1 MHFLFYVVNFSDI
14 ILFNILKYHLNCKL
28 FQKNFSLKESLKDT
42 FLNSFKIYNG
52 TYSFRKKRILPNL
65 VRETLEKSELYHPIS
80 LITLSS
86 DHFLYFCEASW
97 LKLFDHAVI
106 KSLFIF
112 SRGFLT
118 QIPGLLNHVDRIKKV
133 WPLAEADASF
143 EGVIR

>member
-52 TYSFRKKRILPNL
+52 TYSFRKKEFCQIWSGKPWKSRNCIIQHLWSPFHQITFYIFLRLPGSN
-65 VRETLEKSELYHPIS
+65 Y

-86 DHFLYFCEASW
+86 NHFLYFREASW
-97 LKLFDHAVI
+97 LKYLGCWI
-106 KSLFIF
+106 M
-112 SRGFLT
+112 LT
-118 QIPGLLNHVDRIKKV
+118 G
-133 WPLAEADASF
+133 
-143 EGVIR
+143 

>member
-52 TYSFRKKRILPNL
+52 TYSFRKKKNFAKFGQGNL
-65 VRETLEKSELYHPIS
+65 GKVGIV
-80 LITLSS
+80 SS
-86 DHFLYFCEASW
+86 NI
-97 LKLFDHAVI
+97 FDHPFI

-112 SRGFLT
+112 FWGFLA
-118 QIPGLLNHVDRIKKV
+118 QIIWSPCHQITFYIFARLPDSNTWAAESCWQDKKKCG
-133 WPLAEADASF
+133 P
-143 EGVIR
+143 

>member
-52 TYSFRKKRILPNL
+52 TYSFRKKKNFAKFGQGNL
-65 VRETLEKSELYHPIS
+65 GKVGIV
-80 LITLSS
+80 SS
-86 DHFLYFCEASW
+86 NI
-97 LKLFDHAVI
+97 FDHPFI

-112 SRGFLT
+112 F
-118 QIPGLLNHVDRIKKV
+118 
-133 WPLAEADASF
+133 
-143 EGVIR
+143 

>member
-14 ILFNILKYHLNCKL
+14 IFFNILKYHLNCKL

-118 QIPGLLNHVDRIKKV
+118 QIPGLLNHVDRIKKSV
-133 WPLAEADASF
+133 ALSRSRCIF
-143 EGVIR
+143 

>member
-65 VRETLEKSELYHPIS
+65 VRETLEKSELYHPTS

-86 DHFLYFCEASW
+86 NHFLYFFEASW
-97 LKLFDHAVI
+97 LKLFDHPVI

-118 QIPGLLNHVDRIKKV
+118 QIPGLLNHVDRIKKSV
-133 WPLAEADASF
+133 ALSRSRCIF
-143 EGVIR
+143 